1 MRKRILSLLLTAALL
16 CALCVTPALA
26 AGATFPDAAQH
37 WAISS
42 INRWSEAGIAKGD
55 PDGNV
60 RPNDSLTRAEFAT
73 ILVRL
78 LGLRDNGVDYFT
90 DVQTGDWYASAI
102 RACAAAGIM
111 NGFEDNTARP
121 NQPITR
127 EEAMVMFGRAMGVT
141 PASRPNLSK
150 FTDGDRVSTWAAPYM
165 APLTDMGILS
175 GMGDGTVLPRENIN
189 RASTFALLDKA
200 IAAYITQPS
209 SVTVNAP
216 NGFVIINTPYEPSQT
231 VTLSG
236 HAAGVTV
243 APGDTSNLIFDG
255 LSANTVKVDGPVA
268 ISLQA
273 RTDLGAV
280 TLNVPA
286 TLDIA
291 RNTQVDSVAMNHD
304 HSILNNKGEVGTVLA
319 NTAAT
324 ITNAGTIDSLEAD
337 AAVQVKN
344 NGVLKSVTARANNV
358 ILDGRAPQAMT
369 VSAAVTTPPAT
380 SAGKTVTA
388 TGSTSSSSGGSG
400 GGGGGGSTSSTS
412 SVTFLPMDA
421 ELYATIG
428 WDGIPALNDMQEDVT
443 FTASGTT
450 VRVGGTLK
458 YVAGFTGFN
467 PTKPEE
473 QEGHYVA
480 LMFKVP
486 ASAVGTATVTM
497 LKAESGEGDKVYTLT
512 EDVLDTVGSDKVFAS
527 IYHVAADSK
536 IQYRV
541 DWDGSGSRY
550 AATTYTLT
558 FADATFESQAVPA
571 DVIAANLGQITE
583 DSDLP
588 ANGLATGY
596 KVVGTV
602 DPADPTRVNVTI
614 KADTLKS
621 HANALGAEGYWIGFG
636 MPNAEKKALTY
647 LVAEGEGEAS
657 EVASIAGRFQEVDGK
672 AYNTVYFTAEATP
685 TTYTITVKDGETTVM
700 TYVVTVD
707 VALREGAAVEKDA
720 LDAAITAAEAIDKT
734 GVVISTQNGADVPT
748 TGKWVSKTVDDALT
762 KALADAKTVNADE
775 TATQAAVNAA
785 TKALNAA
792 AAKWIPAPGT
802 KTEEPDPVQV
812 DKTALDAAI
821 TAAAAAKAGV
831 VTSADG
837 TDVATNKQWVTDG
850 QMSALNA
857 AITAAE
863 GVFNRDSATQDEVDK
878 AVADLNDA
886 VTTFN
891 GQKQSGTKTDTPDP
905 TPVEYDITVTAGEHG
920 TATASAAKAAEG
932 AEVTL
937 TVTPDEGYVVD
948 QITSDDV
955 TVSNNKFTMP
965 AKAVTINVTFKAEGG
980 DTPDPTPTEYDVTV
994 TAGEHGTA
1002 TASAAKAAEG
1012 AEVTLTIAPDEGYV
1026 VDQITSD
1033 DVTVSNNKFTM
1044 PAKAVTINVT
1054 FKAEEPAPTTKYT
1067 ITVTGG
1073 TVDGGLTEAEENAQV
1088 TVTADA
1094 PEAGKVFDKWVA
1106 TGLTLTAEDEI
1117 KATLTFTMPAAAV
1130 TLTATYKD
1138 ETVEPT
1144 PVTVTVTVVTTGL
1157 AEGATEKATLDG
1169 LTANED
1175 GTYTVTLGEDNSA
1188 TVTVVVPTVD
1198 GYKLVSVVVG
1208 ADTVEPAESVYTV
1221 TVTADVTITVTYAV
1235 DNSALDEAV
1244 KLAYSELQSV
1254 QVSEDGAGLPAG
1266 TVWVPNSVKEAYRT
1280 AIEDAARVRDDP
1292 TATKEQMNDAKTALM
1307 AAAQEFSS
1315 RKTTVSDSPDI
1326 PTE

>member
-1 MRKRILSLLLTAALL
+1 MGKKLLSLLLTAALL

-26 AGATFPDAAQH
+26 AGVNFPDAAQH
-37 WAISS
+37 WAASS
-42 INRWSEAGIAKGD
+42 ISRWSEAGIAKGD

-90 DVQTGDWYASAI
+90 DVQTGDWYAPAI

-111 NGFEDNTARP
+111 NGFEDSTARP
-121 NQPITR
+121 SQPITR
-127 EEAMVMFGRAMGVT
+127 EEAMVMFGRAVGVT

-150 FTDGDRVSTWAAPYM
+150 FTDGDRVSSWAAPYM

-175 GMGDGTVLPRENIN
+175 GMGDGTVLPQDNIN

-200 IAAYITQPS
+200 IAAYITQPG
-209 SVTVNAP
+209 SVNVNAP
-216 NGFVIINTPYEPSQT
+216 NGFVIINTPYEASQT

-236 HAAGVTV
+236 NASGVAV

-255 LSANTVKVDGPVA
+255 LSADTVKVDGPVA

-273 RTDLGAV
+273 RTDIGAV

-286 TLDIA
+286 TLEIA
-291 RNTQVDSVAMNHD
+291 RNTQADSVALNHD
-304 HSILNNKGEVGTVLA
+304 HAVLNNKGDVGTVYA
-319 NTAAT
+319 NTAASV
-324 ITNAGTIDSLEAD
+324 TNAGTIDSLEAD

-369 VSAAVTTPPAT
+369 VAAAVTAPPAT
-380 SAGKTVTA
+380 SAGKPVSA
-388 TGSTSSSSGGSG
+388 TGNTSPSYGG
-400 GGGGGGSTSSTS
+400 GGGGGGSSSSTS
-412 SVTFLPMDA
+412 AVTFLPMDA
-421 ELYATIG
+421 GLYATIG
-428 WDGIPALNDMQEDVT
+428 WEGIPALDEMQENVT
-443 FTASGTT
+443 FTANGTT
-450 VRVGGTLK
+450 IPVSGTLK
-458 YVAGFTGFN
+458 YVKGFTGFN

-486 ASAVGTATVTM
+486 TSAVGKATVTM

-527 IYHVAADSK
+527 IYHVNADSR

-541 DWDGSGSRY
+541 DWDGDGSSY

-558 FADATFESQAVPA
+558 FSGATFEAQAVPA
-571 DVIAANLGQITE
+571 DVIAANLGQIN
-583 DSDLP
+583 DSSDLP

-596 KVVGTV
+596 RVVGTV
-602 DPADPTRVNVTI
+602 DPADPARVNVTI

-636 MPNAEKKALTY
+636 MPNAECKALTY
-647 LVAEGEGEAS
+647 LVAEGDGAAS
-657 EVASIAGRFQEVDGK
+657 EVPTIAERYQEVDGR

-685 TTYTITVKDGETTVM
+685 TQYTITVKDGETTVM
-700 TYVVTVD
+700 TYLVTVD

-720 LDAAITAAEAIDKT
+720 LAAAITAAEAIDMT
-734 GVVISTQNGADVPT
+734 AVEVSADGSDVPT
-748 TGKWVSKTVDDALT
+748 DKTWVTSAVKNALT

-775 TATQAAVNAA
+775 AATQAAVNAA
-785 TKALNAA
+785 TKALTKATAA
-792 AAKWIPAPGT
+792 WDPQPGT
-802 KTEEPDPVQV
+802 KTEEPDPEV
-812 DKTALDAAI
+812 DKAALETAI
-821 TAAAAAKAGV
+821 TAAAAAKSGV
-831 VTSADG
+831 ATSADG
-837 TDVATNKQWVTDG
+837 TDVATDKQWVTAG

-863 GVFNRDSATQDEVDK
+863 SVYNQNDATQDQVDQAVTDLNA
-878 AVADLNDA
+878 AVAA
-886 VTTFN
+886 FN
-891 GQKQSGTKTDTPDP
+891 GQKQNGTKT
-905 TPVEYDITVTAGEHG
+905 EE
-920 TATASAAKAAEG
+920 
-932 AEVTL
+932 
-937 TVTPDEGYVVD
+937 
-948 QITSDDV
+948 
-955 TVSNNKFTMP
+955 
-965 AKAVTINVTFKAEGG
+965 
-980 DTPDPTPTEYDVTV
+980 PDPTPTTKTITLTVPEGVTV
-994 TAGEHGTA
+994 T
-1002 TASAAKAAEG
+1002 
-1012 AEVTLTIAPDEGYV
+1012 
-1026 VDQITSD
+1026 
-1033 DVTVSNNKFTM
+1033 DVTGGTLEGS
-1044 PAKAVTINVT
+1044 TITAQADATVT
-1054 FKAEEPAPTTKYT
+1054 FKLTVADGYTLGEVTGATEADGVYTVSGDTVTITATKDEEPAPT
-1067 ITVTGG
+1067 
-1073 TVDGGLTEAEENAQV
+1073 
-1088 TVTADA
+1088 
-1094 PEAGKVFDKWVA
+1094 
-1106 TGLTLTAEDEI
+1106 
-1117 KATLTFTMPAAAV
+1117 
-1130 TLTATYKD
+1130 
-1138 ETVEPT
+1138 PT
-1144 PVTVTVTVVTTGL
+1144 TVTVTVTTAGL
-1157 AEGATEKATLDG
+1157 AEDATEKATLE
-1169 LTANED
+1169 TSATVVAEED
-1175 GTYTVTLGEDNSA
+1175 GTYTVTLGEDGNA
-1188 TVTVVVPTVD
+1188 TVTVVIPTVD

-1208 ADTVEPAESVYTV
+1208 ADTVEAADGVYTV
-1221 TVTADVTITVTYAV
+1221 DITADIIITVTYAV

-1254 QVSEDGAGLPAG
+1254 QASEDGAGLPAG

-1307 AAAQEFSS
+1307 AAAQEFGS